1 MRYFITLSYD
11 GTNYHGWQIQP
22 NGVSVQET
30 VQKALS
36 TLLRQPMEI
45 VGAGRTDAG
54 VHASMMVAHFDWNPL
69 SSADGDG
76 KLDCA
81 QLVYKLNKILPP
93 DIAIQ
98 KVEMVDDDM
107 HARFSATSRT
117 YHYFVHLQK
126 DPFERAY
133 SWRLPYKVDVS
144 MMNEAAKLLL
154 GEHDFTSFSKTN
166 TDTKT
171 NICTVTHALWTP
183 VSISQQRTSDD
194 VGAYMFTITANRFL
208 RNMVRAVVG
217 TLLEIGRGKMS
228 IEEFQKVIEQKDRCK
243 AGESVPGNAL
253 FLVDIK
259 Y

>member
-1 MRYFITLSYD
+1 
-11 GTNYHGWQIQP
+11 
-22 NGVSVQET
+22 
-30 VQKALS
+30 
-36 TLLRQPMEI
+36 
-45 VGAGRTDAG
+45 
-54 VHASMMVAHFDWNPL
+54 
-69 SSADGDG
+69 
-76 KLDCA
+76 
-81 QLVYKLNKILPP
+81 
-93 DIAIQ
+93 
-98 KVEMVDDDM
+98 
-107 HARFSATSRT
+107 
-117 YHYFVHLQK
+117 
-126 DPFERAY
+126 
-133 SWRLPYKVDVS
+133 

-183 VSISQQRTSDD
+183 VSISLQRTSDD
-194 VGAYMFTITANRFL
+194 VGAYMFTISANRFL

-253 FLVDIK
+253 VLVDIK